1 MYQRAKFGFILAAA
15 ALFCWANPVLA
26 DGPTVPYKD
35 HASGEVD
42 TLSGTYPSF
51 TQTYSATG
59 EATHLGHSQYEG
71 SQILQ
76 FADGTKPL
84 EVGAHGEVLDGFM
97 MITAADG
104 SILLGQY
111 SGTFER
117 PSPDFVVL
125 TIDLQLVGVTGRVTG
140 VTVTATTTIIASG
153 PFVGNPF
160 TWTTDGE
167 WTFPD

>member
-1 MYQRAKFGFILAAA
+1 MYRLAKFGFILTAA
-15 ALFCWANPVLA
+15 ALLCWAAPTLA
-26 DGPTVPYKD
+26 GPTVPYKD

-42 TLSGTYPSF
+42 TLGGTYPTF

-71 SQILQ
+71 SQTLH

-84 EVGAHGEVLDGFM
+84 EVGAHGEILDGFM

-104 SILLGQY
+104 SVLLGQY
-111 SGTFER
+111 SGKFER

-160 TWTTDGE
+160 IWTTHGE